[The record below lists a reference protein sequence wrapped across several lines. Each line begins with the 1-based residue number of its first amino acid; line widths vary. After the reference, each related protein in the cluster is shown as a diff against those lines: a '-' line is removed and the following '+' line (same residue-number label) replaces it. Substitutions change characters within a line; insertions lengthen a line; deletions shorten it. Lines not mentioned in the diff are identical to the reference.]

1 MKISPNGRFI
11 AVGLQKSLRIYE
23 MPNLSKEYE
32 PLVLYKNYT
41 RWQNDD
47 IISIN
52 WSNDSR
58 FILTGSKDTTIRLMN
73 LYKLP
78 NYIPFMFTGHK
89 RKIVNAFF
97 SEDNSRI
104 FSISKDGV
112 LFVWKYVSDLSE
124 EFIKQNNFERRIK
137 SNRNLKSLDEIMEE
151 KGIGK
156 DNNLDYEE
164 NELNFDKEENKENN
178 NNNQDL
184 ELNEEK
190 EENEEINNENNT
202 EKNKEDE
209 ESDNDEKINSEVENK
224 EKKLLDKYLE
234 NDPEAEYYSEFEKR
248 IISGRYILEKKQQ
261 FQINGK
267 ISIAD
272 INTKSNIIVFGLST
286 GIFCIYDINTFES
299 KYTLQI
305 SDNKINTLSI
315 NQDGLWLAFGSRK
328 LGQLIVWEWKS
339 ETYVFK
345 QQGHSYD
352 ISSITYSPDGSLLA
366 SGSNDG
372 KIKLWDTSNSTCIIT
387 FTEHT
392 SKISDLKFAPNKNN
406 VLISSSYDG
415 TVRAYDLIKYRNFR
429 IMTTPTPTQLN
440 CLAVDFS
447 GEIICAGG
455 MDPFSIFV
463 WALKSGDLIDI
474 LRGHTAPISCLAFST
489 TKDLLVSGSWDKS
502 VKLWE
507 LYSKKM
513 QFESYENTSEV
524 VSLDLSPD
532 DKEIAVATLNG
543 DICTWDIESGSL
555 RNIMDCKRDIWGGR
569 SQFEKFAAKNS
580 FKNKHFNTLNYNL
593 SANLL
598 LAGGES
604 QYVCLYDM
612 HFQILIKKF
621 CLTHNRSLDK
631 ILYKLNSKN
640 LTENYN
646 EEDNY
651 ENSDDSDYEKHVD
664 FVDNLPGAKNKSKV
678 LKGKKIQANIKI
690 VSVKFSNTNRS
701 WAVATT
707 EGIFIYSLDSSLNF
721 TPLQLDMNITSK
733 SAEDAFK
740 SGATLKS
747 VVYGFYL
754 NDYDLIT
761 KYINS
766 ISNSQVVLICNKLP
780 FNLLGPMLDFLAKK
794 IESEKQIQLYMM
806 YKINF
811 IHILIFYNYHNF
823 SNNKLS

>member
-1 MKISPNGRFI
+1 MKISPNGKFV
-11 AVGLQKSLRIYE
+11 AVAVQKSLRIYE
-23 MPNLSKEYE
+23 MPSLSKEYE

-41 RWQNDD
+41 RWQNDT

-52 WSNDSR
+52 WSGDSR
-58 FILTGSKDTTIRLMN
+58 FILTGSKDTTVRLLN
-73 LYKLP
+73 LFKLP

-89 RKIVNAFF
+89 RRIVNAFF

-104 FSISKDGV
+104 FSISKDGI

-124 EFIKQNNFERRIK
+124 EFIKQNQFERRIK

-151 KGIGK
+151 KGILK
-156 DNNLDYEE
+156 DDNLDYEE
-164 NELNFDKEENKENN
+164 KEYELEEGEKFKNPDIINS
-178 NNNQDL
+178 
-184 ELNEEK
+184 ELNEHLEGNIDK
-190 EENEEINNENNT
+190 SN
-202 EKNKEDE
+202 NKELTE
-209 ESDNDEKINSEVENK
+209 EEVK
-224 EKKLLDKYLE
+224 EKQLLREFLQ
-234 NDPEAEYYSEFEKR
+234 NDAEADYYSEFENK
-248 IISGRYILEKKQQ
+248 ILTGRYILEKKQQ

-272 INTKSNIIVFGLST
+272 ISIKSNIIVFGLTT
-286 GIFCIYDINTFES
+286 GIFCIYDINTFEN

-305 SDNKINTLSI
+305 SDNKINSISI

-352 ISSITYSPDGSLLA
+352 ISSISYSPDGSLLA

-372 KIKLWDTSNSTCIIT
+372 KIKLWDTANSTCIIT

-392 SKISDLKFAPNKNN
+392 SKVSELKFAPNKNN
-406 VLISSSYDG
+406 VLVSVSYDG

-429 IMTTPTPTQLN
+429 IMTTPTPAQLN

-455 MDPFSIFV
+455 MEPYSIYV

-474 LRGHTAPISCLAFST
+474 LRGHTGPISCLAFST

-502 VKLWE
+502 LKMWE
-507 LYSKKM
+507 LYSKKP
-513 QFESYENTSEV
+513 QFETYLNTSEV
-524 VSLDLSPD
+524 VSIDLSPD
-532 DKEIAVATLNG
+532 DKEVAVATLNG

-569 SQFEKFAAKNS
+569 SQFNKFSAKNA
-580 FKNKHFNTLNYNL
+580 FKNKHFNTINYNL
-593 SANLL
+593 SGNLL

-612 HFQILIKKF
+612 YFQVLIKKF
-621 CLTHNRSLDK
+621 CLSHNRSIDG

-646 EEDNY
+646 DQDNY
-651 ENSDDSDYEKHVD
+651 ENSDDSDYEKHAD
-664 FVDNLPGAKNKSKV
+664 FMDTLPGAQNKSKV
-678 LKGKKIQANIKI
+678 LKGKRNQAQIKI
-690 VSVKFSNTNRS
+690 VSIKFSNTNRS

-721 TPLQLDMNITSK
+721 TPLQLDINITTI
-733 SAEDAFK
+733 SAEEAFN
-740 SGATLKS
+740 SGATLKA

-766 ISNSQVVLICNKLP
+766 IAHSQIVFICNKLP
-780 FNLLGPMLDFLAKK
+780 FNLVGPLLDFLAKK
-794 IESEKQIQLYMM
+794 MESEKQIQLYMM
-806 YKINF
+806 
-811 IHILIFYNYHNF
+811 
-823 SNNKLS
+823 

>member
-1 MKISPNGRFI
+1 
-11 AVGLQKSLRIYE
+11 

-41 RWQNDD
+41 RWQNDT

-52 WSNDSR
+52 WSGDSR
-58 FILTGSKDTTIRLMN
+58 FILTGSKDSTVRLMN

-124 EFIKQNNFERRIK
+124 EYIKKMQFERRVK
-137 SNRNLKSLDEIMEE
+137 SNRNLKCLDEILEE
-151 KGIGK
+151 KGIAK
-156 DNNLDYEE
+156 DDNLDYEE
-164 NELNFDKEENKENN
+164 NDLELENKDNYLDSEKN
-178 NNNQDL
+178 L

-190 EENEEINNENNT
+190 EVMENININNKKAINNLIKSEE
-202 EKNKEDE
+202 EKEKELM
-209 ESDNDEKINSEVENK
+209 NLLLQNNSEAEFYSDF
-224 EKKLLDKYLE
+224 EKKIL
-234 NDPEAEYYSEFEKR
+234 
-248 IISGRYILEKKQQ
+248 SGRYILEKKQQ

-267 ISIAD
+267 ISIAE
-272 INTKSNIIVFGLST
+272 INTKSNIIVFGLTT
-286 GIFCIYDINTFES
+286 GVFCIYDINTFEN

-328 LGQLIVWEWKS
+328 LGQLIIWEWKS

-345 QQGHSYD
+345 QQGHSFD
-352 ISSITYSPDGSLLA
+352 ISSIAYSPDGSLLA

-372 KIKLWDTSNSTCIIT
+372 KIKVWDTANSTCIIT
-387 FTEHT
+387 FIEHT
-392 SKISDLKFAPNKNN
+392 SKVSDLKFAPNKNN

-429 IMTTPTPTQLN
+429 IMTTPTPAQLN

-455 MDPFSIFV
+455 MDPYSIYV

-507 LYSKKM
+507 LYAKKP
-513 QFESYENTSEV
+513 QFETYINTSEV
-524 VSLDLSPD
+524 VALDLSPD
-532 DKEIAVATLNG
+532 DKEVAVATLNG
-543 DICTWDIESGSL
+543 DICTWDVESGSL

-569 SQFEKFAAKNS
+569 SQFEKFAAKNA

-593 SANLL
+593 SGNLL

-604 QYVCLYDM
+604 QYVCMYDI

-621 CLTHNRSLDK
+621 CLTHNRSIDG

-646 EEDNY
+646 QEDNY
-651 ENSDDSDYEKHVD
+651 ENSDDSDYEKHAD
-664 FVDNLPGAKNKSKV
+664 FLDILPGAKNKTKV
-678 LKGKKIQANIKI
+678 LSGKKNKAQIKI
-690 VSVKFSNTNRS
+690 VSIKFSNTNRS

-721 TPLQLDMNITSK
+721 TPLHLDLNITK
-733 SAEDAFK
+733 TTAEEAFS
-740 SGATLKS
+740 SGSTLKA

-754 NDYDLIT
+754 NDYDLIA

-766 ISNSQVVLICNKLP
+766 ISHSQIVLICNKLP
-780 FNLLGPMLDFLAKK
+780 FNLIGPMLDFLAKK

-806 YKINF
+806 
-811 IHILIFYNYHNF
+811 
-823 SNNKLS
+823 

>member
-1 MKISPNGRFI
+1 MINLVKKIIIGHFNFRGDVSNMKISPNGKFI
-11 AVGLQKSLRIYE
+11 AVAVQKSLRIYE
-23 MPNLSKEYE
+23 MPSLSKEYE

-41 RWQNDD
+41 RWQNDT
-47 IISIN
+47 IVSIN

-58 FILTGSKDTTIRLMN
+58 FILTGSKDTTVRLMN

-104 FSISKDGV
+104 FSISKEGI
-112 LFVWKYVSDLSE
+112 LFVWRLVSDLSE
-124 EFIKQNNFERRIK
+124 EFIKQNQFERRVK
-137 SNRNLKSLDEIMEE
+137 SNRNLKSIDEIMEE
-151 KGIGK
+151 KGISK
-156 DNNLDYEE
+156 DDNLDYEE
-164 NELNFDKEENKENN
+164 NEYVPDEE
-178 NNNQDL
+178 Q
-184 ELNEEK
+184 
-190 EENEEINNENNT
+190 EEI
-202 EKNKEDE
+202 
-209 ESDNDEKINSEVENK
+209 KINSNISNSNEQNNTHDGHLNEVEAK
-224 EKKLLDKYLE
+224 EKRLMAEFLQ
-234 NDPEAEYYSEFEKR
+234 NDPEAEYYSEFEKK
-248 IISGRYILEKKQQ
+248 ILSGRFILEKKQQ

-272 INTKSNIIVFGLST
+272 ISTKSNIIVFGLTT
-286 GIFCIYDINTFES
+286 GIFCIYDINTFEN

-352 ISSITYSPDGSLLA
+352 ISSISYSPDGSLLA

-372 KIKLWDTSNSTCIIT
+372 KIKLWDTANSTCIIT

-429 IMTTPTPTQLN
+429 IMTTPTPAQLS

-455 MDPFSIFV
+455 MEPYSIYV

-474 LRGHTAPISCLAFST
+474 LRGHTGPISCLAFST

-502 VKLWE
+502 VKMWE
-507 LYSKKM
+507 LYAKKP
-513 QFESYENTSEV
+513 QFETYENTSEV

-532 DKEIAVATLNG
+532 DKEVAVATLNG

-569 SQFEKFAAKNS
+569 SQFDKFSAKNA

-593 SANLL
+593 SGNLL

-621 CLTHNRSLDK
+621 CLTHNRSIDG

-646 EEDNY
+646 EDDKY
-651 ENSDDSDYEKHVD
+651 ENSDDSDYEKQND
-664 FVDNLPGAKNKSKV
+664 FLDTLPGAKNKSKV
-678 LKGKKIQANIKI
+678 LKGKTNQAQIKI

-733 SAEDAFK
+733 SAEEAFN
-740 SGATLKS
+740 SGATLKAI
-747 VVYGFYL
+747 VYGFYL

-766 ISNSQVVLICNKLP
+766 IAHSQIVLVCNKLP
-780 FNLLGPMLDFLAKK
+780 FNLVGPMLDFLAKK

-806 YKINF
+806 
-811 IHILIFYNYHNF
+811 
-823 SNNKLS
+823 

>member
-1 MKISPNGRFI
+1 MKISPNGKFI
-11 AVGLQKSLRIYE
+11 AVAIQKSLRIFE
-23 MPNLSKEYE
+23 MPSLSKEYE

-41 RWQNDD
+41 RWQNDT

-52 WSNDSR
+52 WSSDSR
-58 FILTGSKDTTIRLMN
+58 FILTGSKDSTVRLMN

-89 RKIVNAFF
+89 RKIINAFF

-112 LFVWKYVSDLSE
+112 LFVWKYTSDLSE
-124 EFIKQNNFERRIK
+124 EFIKQNQFERRIK
-137 SNRNLKSLDEIMEE
+137 SNRNLKSIDEIMEE
-151 KGIGK
+151 KGISK
-156 DNNLDYEE
+156 DDNLDYEE
-164 NELNFDKEENKENN
+164 NEIQIDDEEKENN
-178 NNNQDL
+178 QENKISETNDVEKN
-184 ELNEEK
+184 LNK
-190 EENEEINNENNT
+190 KDFTNKQNENE
-202 EKNKEDE
+202 KR
-209 ESDNDEKINSEVENK
+209 
-224 EKKLLDKYLE
+224 LLDELLQ
-234 NDPEAEYYSEFEKR
+234 NDPEAEYYSEFEKK
-248 IISGRYILEKKQQ
+248 IISGRFILEKKQQ

-272 INTKSNIIVFGLST
+272 ISTKSNIIVFGLTT
-286 GIFCIYDINTFES
+286 GIFCIYDINTFEN

-352 ISSITYSPDGSLLA
+352 ISSISYSPDGSLLA

-372 KIKLWDTSNSTCIIT
+372 KIKLWDTANSTCIIT
-387 FTEHT
+387 FTEHI
-392 SKISDLKFAPNKNN
+392 SKVSELKFAPNKNN
-406 VLISSSYDG
+406 VLISASYDG
-415 TVRAYDLIKYRNFR
+415 TVRAFDLIKYRNFR
-429 IMTTPTPTQLN
+429 IMTTPTPAQLS

-455 MDPFSIFV
+455 MEPYSIYV

-474 LRGHTAPISCLAFST
+474 LRGHTGPISCLAFST

-502 VKLWE
+502 VKMWE
-507 LYSKKM
+507 LYAKKP
-513 QFESYENTSEV
+513 QFETYSNTSEV

-532 DKEIAVATLNG
+532 DKEVAVATLNG

-555 RNIMDCKRDIWGGR
+555 RNIIDCKRDIWGGR
-569 SQFEKFAAKNS
+569 SQYEKFSAKNA

-593 SANLL
+593 SGNLL

-612 HFQILIKKF
+612 HFQVLIKKF
-621 CLTHNRSLDK
+621 CLSHNRSIDG

-651 ENSDDSDYEKHVD
+651 ENSDDSDYEKHAD
-664 FVDNLPGAKNKSKV
+664 FMDSLPGAKNKAKV
-678 LKGKKIQANIKI
+678 LKGKRNQAQIKI
-690 VSVKFSNTNRS
+690 VSIKFSNTNRS

-733 SAEDAFK
+733 SSEEAFN
-740 SGATLKS
+740 SGATLKA

-766 ISNSQVVLICNKLP
+766 IAHSQIVLICNKLP
-780 FNLLGPMLDFLAKK
+780 FNLVGPLLDFLAKK

-806 YKINF
+806 
-811 IHILIFYNYHNF
+811 
-823 SNNKLS
+823 